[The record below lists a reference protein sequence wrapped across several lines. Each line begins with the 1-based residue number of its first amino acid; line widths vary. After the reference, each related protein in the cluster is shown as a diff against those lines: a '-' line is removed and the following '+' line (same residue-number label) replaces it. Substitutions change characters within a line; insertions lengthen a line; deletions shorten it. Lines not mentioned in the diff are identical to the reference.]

1 MLNRL
6 RRFAFR
12 LLYNECAFAYDLI
25 SRVVSLGRWR
35 SWQRVAMSF
44 LPPPEAGLH
53 LELAHGTGNLQ
64 QDLLKAGYSTVA
76 LDRSR
81 NMGKIA
87 QQNLARVA
95 LRTALL
101 QAEAGRLPI
110 QSNSIAGIVCT
121 FPTAFIV
128 EPQTLI
134 EIQRVLKPGAS
145 AVIVLS
151 GLLTGGG
158 LATWLIRCLYRLCG
172 QAYRAST
179 EAELR
184 SLFEAAGLKT
194 AALSAP
200 VDGSVVQ
207 IVHLTKAGKPAND
220 VQNHSL
226 DMGRQS

>member
-1 MLNRL
+1 MLNRF

-44 LPPPEAGLH
+44 LPPPGAGPQ

-64 QDLLKAGYSTVA
+64 QDLLTAGYSTVA

-81 NMGKIA
+81 SMGKIA
-87 QQNLARVA
+87 QQKLARA
-95 LRTALL
+95 ELGTALL

-110 QSNSIAGIVCT
+110 QSNSMAGIVCT
-121 FPTAFIV
+121 FPTGFIV

-134 EIQRVLKPGAS
+134 EMQRVLKPGAA
-145 AVIVLS
+145 AVIVLG
-151 GLLTGGG
+151 GLLTDEN
-158 LATWLIRCLYRLCG
+158 LATWLIRRLYRLSG
-172 QAYRAST
+172 QAYRVSK

-184 SLFEAAGLKT
+184 ALFEAAGLTT
-194 AALSAP
+194 AALSTP

-207 IVHLTKAGKPAND
+207 IVHLSKAGGLACD
-220 VQNHSL
+220 VQNQSL
-226 DMGRQS
+226 DMAQQP